1 MQCSKSHGG
10 ERSYDLH
17 DRISSTGK
25 TASFKPSP
33 SLTFFL
39 SGLYDIS
46 DPDAEVDLGIML
58 AMSRGITPAPQNE
71 DYFRAESRVS
81 IIDLDEFQVQKE
93 KQLIM
98 GW

>member
-1 MQCSKSHGG
+1 
-10 ERSYDLH
+10 
-17 DRISSTGK
+17 
-25 TASFKPSP
+25 
-33 SLTFFL
+33 
-39 SGLYDIS
+39 
-46 DPDAEVDLGIML
+46 ML
-58 AMSRGITPAPQNE
+58 AMSRGVTPAPQNE